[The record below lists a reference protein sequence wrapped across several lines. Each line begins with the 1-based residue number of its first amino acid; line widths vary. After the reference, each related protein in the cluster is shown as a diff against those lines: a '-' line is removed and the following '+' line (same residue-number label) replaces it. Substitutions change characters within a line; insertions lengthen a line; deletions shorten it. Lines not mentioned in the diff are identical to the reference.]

1 MPSCDRATPAP
12 ASSRS
17 DPPAGA
23 AALDDVGAVAL
34 ANMVLRSSACIEFTT
49 EGRILWANELF
60 CAAMGYRLD
69 ELVGQHHRI
78 FVDPAW
84 AATPAYDQFW
94 SELRRGE
101 VYTAEI
107 RRFGRGGREVWL
119 QASYAG
125 ALGPSGAV
133 ERVFKTAVD
142 VTARR
147 EHAKRAEQ
155 ALDQLAA
162 GDLRISLAPVDDPEA
177 ERVRSAIMRAV
188 NGVTALIRAVSTS
201 ADEISQVAAAV
212 AQTSTELA
220 AGTYKPEEARTISAE
235 LQRAAEGSQRSSAA
249 AQQVSARAT
258 AASAQARA
266 GERATG
272 ALTEAMRVLAES
284 LGRVDEISQ
293 TVTQIAFQTKMLALN
308 AAVEAARVGAHGRGF
323 AVVADE
329 VSKLANRASAAAS
342 MTDDHISAARG
353 ALRVGDE
360 ATTKAVRAFA
370 SIAGEVRGLDHELRS
385 LTDGTAAQLE
395 TCGALVEAL
404 QRLEEVSRTTQ
415 VATERVATAAAQ
427 LTVGGDRL
435 HSQLERFQ
443 LPAPRATS
451 PLAGLSPAA
460 LADLVRRF
468 QAGALAAR

>member
-1 MPSCDRATPAP
+1 MPSSDRASPAP
-12 ASSRS
+12 SAFSSG
-17 DPPAGA
+17 PPAGGQG
-23 AALDDVGAVAL
+23 LDGVGAAAL

-49 EGRILWANELF
+49 EGRIVWANELF
-60 CAAMGYRLD
+60 CAAMGYQLD

-84 AATPAYDQFW
+84 AGTPAYDQFW
-94 SELRRGE
+94 SGLRKGE
-101 VYTAEI
+101 VHTAEI
-107 RRFGRGGREVWL
+107 RRFARGGREVWL

-125 ALGPSGAV
+125 AVGASGAV

-142 VTARR
+142 VSGRR

-162 GDLRISLAPVDDPEA
+162 GDLRINLLPVADPDA
-177 ERVRSAIMRAV
+177 ERVRSAIMRAAA
-188 NGVTALIRAVSTS
+188 GVTALIREVSTS
-201 ADEISQVAAAV
+201 ADEISQVAGAV

-220 AGTYKPEEARTISAE
+220 AGTYKPEEARKISSD
-235 LQRAAEGSQRSSAA
+235 LQRAAAGSKGSSAA

-266 GERATG
+266 GEKATT
-272 ALTEAMRVLAES
+272 ALTHAMGVLSES
-284 LGRVDEISQ
+284 LGRVDEISR

-308 AAVEAARVGAHGRGF
+308 AAVEAARVGVHGRGF

-342 MTDDHISAARG
+342 MTDDHLSAARG
-353 ALRVGDE
+353 ALRMGDE
-360 ATTKAVRAFA
+360 ATSSAVNAFGA
-370 SIAGEVRGLDHELRS
+370 IAAEVRELDAELRA
-385 LTDGTAAQLE
+385 LTDGASAQLQ
-395 TCGALVEAL
+395 TCGGLVEAL

-415 VATERVATAAAQ
+415 GATERVASAAAQ

-435 HSQLERFQ
+435 HSQLETFQ
-443 LPAPRATS
+443 LPAVQPVS